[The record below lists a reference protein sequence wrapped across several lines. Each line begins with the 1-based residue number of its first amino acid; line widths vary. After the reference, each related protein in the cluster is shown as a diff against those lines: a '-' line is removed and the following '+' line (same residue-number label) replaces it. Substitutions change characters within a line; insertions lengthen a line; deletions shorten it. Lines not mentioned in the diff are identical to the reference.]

1 MHGQVHPTV
10 SDTKPM
16 SHGSPHR
23 YFTGSG
29 EQRTSFSLFISET
42 ILGWHGPTSHSA
54 DQLKNGTLG
63 SLPSASANI
72 TWAIL
77 PNSSEEEHG
86 SQPEP
91 EVSAPF
97 PPIACVRTC
106 SESDRVCLELAHCFK
121 RRQVIKCKN
130 FPERQ
135 KSAPCLTGTAP
146 PPLDLVC
153 VAAAGSQL
161 PFYQ

>member
-1 MHGQVHPTV
+1 MSSMHSQVHPTV

-91 EVSAPF
+91 EVSAP
-97 PPIACVRTC
+97 
-106 SESDRVCLELAHCFK
+106 S
-121 RRQVIKCKN
+121 
-130 FPERQ
+130 
-135 KSAPCLTGTAP
+135 
-146 PPLDLVC
+146 PPLLAFVLVQKVTEC
-153 VAAAGSQL
+153 VWNWLTALRGGKLSNARISQKDKNQL
-161 PFYQ
+161 LA